1 MPWRRLRAPALFRS
15 HNNNRQR
22 SFTPSPP
29 EHKPRCDFLALFTFS
44 FFLIPPLTNFHESLK
59 RWLERAKSRRL
70 PVVSV
75 FGETA
80 HLSDLSNTANSQRS
94 TTRQQPP
101 VCVSVC
107 VRLRTGSS
115 ADTQVSFF
123 PPTHMK
129 WRGGMCT
136 RHRNNMKTNKSKINQ

>member
-44 FFLIPPLTNFHESLK
+44 FFLIPLTNFHESLK

-75 FGETA
+75 FGETELISA
-80 HLSDLSNTANSQRS
+80 TFQTPPTVRGA
-94 TTRQQPP
+94 QQGNNRL
-101 VCVSVC
+101 CVSVC
-107 VRLRTGSS
+107 ARLRTGSS

-123 PPTHMK
+123 SPTHMK
-129 WRGGMCT
+129 WRGGMRT

>member
-15 HNNNRQR
+15 HNNNNRQR

-107 VRLRTGSS
+107 VS
-115 ADTQVSFF
+115 AYRQQCRYTSQLFSPHSYEVEGRDAHTS
-123 PPTHMK
+123 
-129 WRGGMCT
+129 
-136 RHRNNMKTNKSKINQ
+136 